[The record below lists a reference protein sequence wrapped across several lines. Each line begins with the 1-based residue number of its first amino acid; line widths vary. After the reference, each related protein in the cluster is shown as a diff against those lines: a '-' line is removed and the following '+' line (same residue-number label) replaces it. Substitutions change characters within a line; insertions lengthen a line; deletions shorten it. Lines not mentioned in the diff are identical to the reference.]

1 MSEQALE
8 RYLVLE
14 AKRCGWL
21 CYKWVSPAQRGVPD
35 RILIAP
41 GGQVTFIELKNPN
54 GAGRLSPLQE
64 VTLGK
69 LTAQGCD
76 VRVLHSKE
84 GVDGLF
90 A

>member
-1 MSEQALE
+1 MSERALE

-14 AKRCGWL
+14 SKRRGWL

-35 RILIAP
+35 RILVAP
-41 GGQVTFIELKNPN
+41 GGRVTFVELKNPN
-54 GAGRLSPLQE
+54 GTGRLSPLQE

-76 VRVLHSKE
+76 VRVLQTKE
-84 GVDGLF
+84 GVDALL